1 MNEEKNIPAPE
12 TVSAVPPAPDPAVLA
27 EAVRT
32 MQKSEQRAAL
42 LPRMIKLSFNTSF
55 ALILSLLGN
64 GIQYWRSATVERQY
78 FATDNGRL
86 VRLAPTSQPGWSQNE
101 VMAFGSETLTSAFNL
116 DFVHYR
122 SQISSLSPRFSDG
135 GFNGYVNALQ
145 TSNIL
150 DAIKK
155 ERMNLTGTV
164 GAGVLVRQG
173 RLSNGTWFWTFQY
186 PVSLR
191 LVGQTTSRPEQTFT
205 FEITLQRVDP
215 RLKPA
220 GIEIR
225 QMISR
230 NAPSTP

>member
-1 MNEEKNIPAPE
+1 MNKEKNIPAPE
-12 TVSAVPPAPDPAVLA
+12 TVPAVPPAPDPAVLA
-27 EAVRT
+27 EAVKT
-32 MQKSEQRAAL
+32 MQQSEQRAAL

-64 GIQYWRSATVERQY
+64 GVQYWRSTTVERQY

-86 VRLAPTSQPGWSQNE
+86 VRLAPASQPGWSQNE
-101 VMAFGSETLTSAFNL
+101 VMAFASETLTSGFNL

-122 SQISSLSPRFSDG
+122 SQISALSPRFSEG
-135 GFNGYVNALQ
+135 GFNGYVNGLQ
-145 TSNIL
+145 ASNIL
-150 DAIKK
+150 DTIKK
-155 ERMNLTGTV
+155 ERMNLTSTT

-173 RLSNGTWFWTFQY
+173 QLNNSTWFWTFQF
-186 PVSLR
+186 PVRMR
-191 LVGQTTSRPEQTFT
+191 LVGQTTSKPEQSFT

-215 RLKPA
+215 NLKPA
-220 GIEIR
+220 GIEIT